1 MSIASD
7 LIEERSVTQIIY
19 DANKSSSLLLSGTNI
34 IIHQFI
40 ENQNEIKIDATG
52 ITYNTITTPWN
63 NITNGPDLIK
73 SLSETSNSSTL
84 NVNNTIKIQNGD
96 TNDSPSQNIIISSDA
111 SGNRIAI
118 DGNYGAANELL
129 KSGGTNDNIYWSPAE
144 NLSSILTNGN
154 TANKNID
161 MNSFSIEN
169 ISSVSINTT
178 PIRVTPLT
186 LTGLAFPITI
196 DGIKYYLPLYTNI

>member
-19 DANKSSSLLLSGTNI
+19 DANKSSSLLLSGTKI
-34 IIHQFI
+34 IIHKLI
-40 ENQNEIKIDATG
+40 ENQNEIKIDSDG
-52 ITYNTITTPWN
+52 ITYNTVTTPWN

-73 SLSETSNSSTL
+73 SLSQPTNSSTL
-84 NVNNTIKIQNGD
+84 NVNNTLQIQNGS
-96 TNDSPSQNIIISSDA
+96 NSPTQNIVISSDI

-118 DGNYGAANELL
+118 DGNYGSENQML
-129 KSGGTNDNIYWSPAE
+129 KSGGTEDSVFWGPGE
-144 NLSSILTNGN
+144 TLSDILTNGH

-161 MNSFSIEN
+161 MNSYSIEN

-178 PIRVTPLT
+178 PIRVSPLT
-186 LTGLAFPITI
+186 LTGMAFPITI
-196 DGIKYYLPLYTNI
+196 DGTMYYLPLYINS

>member
-7 LIEERSVTQIIY
+7 LIEERTVTQIIY
-19 DANKSSSLLLSGTNI
+19 DANKSSSLLLSGTKI
-34 IIHQFI
+34 IIQELI
-40 ENQNEIKIDATG
+40 VNQNEIKIDVQG

-73 SLSETSNSSTL
+73 SLSQPTNSSTL
-84 NVNNTIKIQNGD
+84 NVNNTLQIQNES
-96 TNDSPSQNIIISSDA
+96 DSPTKTIVISSDI

-118 DGNYGAANELL
+118 DGDYGSANQML
-129 KSGGTNDNIYWSPAE
+129 KSGGTEDSVYWGAGE
-144 NLSSILTNGN
+144 TLSDILTNGH

-161 MNSFSIEN
+161 MNSYSIEN

-178 PIRVTPLT
+178 PIRVSPLT
-186 LTGLAFPITI
+186 LTGMAFPITI
-196 DGIKYYLPLYTNI
+196 DGTIYYLPLYVNS